1 MAFFSLVNTFREERT
16 HYNSQKEKPPQRY
29 IVAEASVN
37 TVSSKTYFWIIASEG
52 QAAAHAPQSIHESAS
67 IT

>member
-1 MAFFSLVNTFREERT
+1 M

-37 TVSSKTYFWIIASEG
+37 TVSSKTYFWVIASEG